1 MRRFSRKEFTQFG
14 LTVSKFCRRFE
25 ISAPTIS
32 KMERGDP
39 SVPNGVERR
48 NAATRKALS
57 GFGEQSISR
66 VRITDLKHCVN
77 QWVEG
82 CALEVVENEVR
93 PNQ

>member
-39 SVPNGVERR
+39 SVSDVTWARLERALMAL
-48 NAATRKALS
+48 NAEMQQPAKPYRAS
-57 GFGEQSISR
+57 ASR
-66 VRITDLKHCVN
+66 
-77 QWVEG
+77 
-82 CALEVVENEVR
+82 A
-93 PNQ
+93 